1 MLLQRICNVLCP
13 SVFYGWTVV
22 ILVGLGMSCASPGHS
37 FFFLNFVDS
46 FISIGIPRTT
56 VASLW
61 STCLVCAACT
71 APIGG
76 NLIDRL
82 GPRRILLVVS
92 VPFCMAVAALGLVQN
107 APQLFGAIFIV
118 RALGPGWI
126 NIAFNKIFNGWWEK
140 KRGRAASVLGVFHNC
155 ALLFVPATRAVIN
168 AVGWREAYGTFALVC
183 FCTLGFV
190 LLNVRDRADALGLHT
205 DGESY
210 HRRLSVADSDAKR
223 DPKNLPA
230 CHRVFRQACRTAF
243 FPVYL
248 IVSFTMEV
256 AWGGLNFHINE
267 IFAEAGLDAD
277 AVAISYTIMT
287 FAGIVTGLVVGNLIV
302 DRMQRKSLCVA
313 FATVASGLASALL
326 VVSIDGAVGRW
337 VTVVGFGVSLG
348 MMSGFWEI
356 CYGILLADVFGL
368 EILGTITGTLST
380 FGLSA
385 HTHSVVQYSTAI
397 ERARHTLQLTFVR
410 VLRYCAVGMAI
421 GPVALSLSYEAHGG
435 TFRYPLLLLASANFV
450 GAFVMACVPY
460 KSREVTERDDIDR
473 HGTDDDD
480 EQLGLLINP
489 T

>member
-1 MLLQRICNVLCP
+1 MVLLLQRVCSVLCP

-82 GPRRILLVVS
+82 GPRRVLLVVS
-92 VPFCMAVAALGLVQN
+92 VPFCMAVAALGLVQS

-155 ALLFVPATRAVIN
+155 ALLFVPATRAVIK
-168 AVGWREAYGTFALVC
+168 AVGWREAYGTFALIC
-183 FCTLGFV
+183 FCILGFV
-190 LLNVRDRADALGLHT
+190 LLNVRDRADVLGLQP
-205 DGESY
+205 DGASDL
-210 HRRLSVADSDAKR
+210 RGLSVADSAQR
-223 DPKNLPA
+223 NPKKLPA
-230 CHRVFRQACRTAF
+230 CHRVFRDACRTAF

-277 AVAISYTIMT
+277 DVAISYTIMT

-313 FATVASGLASALL
+313 FATVASGAASALL
-326 VVSIDGAVGRW
+326 VVSIDGAVHRW

-385 HTHSVVQYSTAI
+385 RAHTHARTHAQTHSSSKFNSD
-397 ERARHTLQLTFVR
+397 RACQTHNH
-410 VLRYCAVGMAI
+410 C
-421 GPVALSLSYEAHGG
+421 S
-435 TFRYPLLLLASANFV
+435 
-450 GAFVMACVPY
+450 
-460 KSREVTERDDIDR
+460 
-473 HGTDDDD
+473 
-480 EQLGLLINP
+480 
-489 T
+489 